1 MLKYRYLYHGS
12 SKLIKDI
19 IYPNPSKVLD
29 GDSRVF
35 STQSKGFALMFMGK
49 RWKDKDIE
57 LGSHSEKHILYAIER
72 KPGMFQKVFAHKTG
86 YLYKLKSAQFHTDKR
101 LGMQYHE
108 FISDEPVKII
118 KTIVVKDVYQ
128 ELRKSDILLFTF
140 DKIKFIYFNK
150 RKYNSD
156 IIDKEDFDI
165 PDLKNI
171 IANIKSYKK
180 KNIVVNSNI
189 NYANIWKYVYNS
201 NKTTEM
207 NKIGLVEIR
216 KNDYTFI
223 IY

>member
-1 MLKYRYLYHGS
+1 
-12 SKLIKDI
+12 
-19 IYPNPSKVLD
+19 
-29 GDSRVF
+29 
-35 STQSKGFALMFMGK
+35 
-49 RWKDKDIE
+49 
-57 LGSHSEKHILYAIER
+57 
-72 KPGMFQKVFAHKTG
+72 
-86 YLYKLKSAQFHTDKR
+86 
-101 LGMQYHE
+101 MQYHE

-118 KTIVVKDVYQ
+118 KTIVVKDIYQ
-128 ELRKSDILLFTF
+128 EL
-140 DKIKFIYFNK
+140 

-201 NKTTEM
+201 NKTTEID
-207 NKIGLVEIR
+207 KIGLVEIR